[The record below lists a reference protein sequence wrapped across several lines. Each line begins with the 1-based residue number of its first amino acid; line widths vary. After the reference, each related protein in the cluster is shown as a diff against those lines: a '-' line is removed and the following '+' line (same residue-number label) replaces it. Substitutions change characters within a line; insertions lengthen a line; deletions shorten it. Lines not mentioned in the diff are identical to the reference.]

1 MAMNNKIIF
10 GQYYDANSWLHR
22 LDPRTK
28 LLSLLFLVITLF
40 IINNVYVLLGFTILL
55 LILILTTK
63 KPLQSSGFSYVIN

>member
-10 GQYYDANSWLHR
+10 GQYYDVNSWLHR

-40 IINNVYVLLGFTILL
+40 IINNVYIL
-55 LILILTTK
+55 
-63 KPLQSSGFSYVIN
+63 Y